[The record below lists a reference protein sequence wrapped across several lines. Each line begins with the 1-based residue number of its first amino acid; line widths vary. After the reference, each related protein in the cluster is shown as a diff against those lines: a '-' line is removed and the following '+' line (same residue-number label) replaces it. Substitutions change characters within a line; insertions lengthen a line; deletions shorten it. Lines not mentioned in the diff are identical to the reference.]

1 MKALILSLCTIVIF
15 TKCSHTRLV
24 TEQFIKNEIEKHE
37 NKKFNSIRIYSLYNK
52 KLSDVTFI
60 ELSGYKYNNEKKLV
74 ITVDKLSA
82 LKKSFKDDETKLRKI
97 RFVVLDVEQCKG
109 ILNTYLD
116 LAIRIASEKQK
127 RSEDIYSDYTVS
139 KDLFVSFKRMSK
151 NQRMEKIDLWINGEK
166 YTVVTNE
173 IINKLNKFIEY

>member
-1 MKALILSLCTIVIF
+1 MKAFILSLCMIIIF

-24 TEQFIKNEIEKHE
+24 TEQFIKNEVEKHE
-37 NKKFNSIRIYSLYNK
+37 NKEFSSIRIYSLYKK

-82 LKKSFKDDETKLRKI
+82 LKKAFKEDETKLRKI
-97 RFVVLDVEQCKG
+97 RFVVLDEEQCKG
-109 ILNTYLD
+109 ILNSYLD
-116 LAIRIASEKQK
+116 LRIRIENEKQK

-139 KDLFVSFKRMSK
+139 KDLFVSFKRMNK
-151 NQRMEKIDLWINGEK
+151 NQRMEKMDLWINGEK
-166 YTVVTNE
+166 YTVVTKE

>member
-1 MKALILSLCTIVIF
+1 MKTLILCLFTIIIF
-15 TKCSHTRLV
+15 VKCSHTRLV

-37 NKKFNSIRIYSLYNK
+37 NKSFSSIRLYSLYKN

-60 ELSGYKYNNEKKLV
+60 ELAGYKYNGEKKLV
-74 ITVDKLSA
+74 ITADKLSN
-82 LKKSFKDDETKLRKI
+82 LKKAFKEDETKLRKT
-97 RFVVLDVEQCKG
+97 RFIVLDEEQCKG

-116 LAIRIASEKQK
+116 LRIRIENEKQK
-127 RSEDIYSDYTVS
+127 RSEDIYSDYTVT

-151 NQRMEKIDLWINGEK
+151 NQRMEKMDLWINGEK